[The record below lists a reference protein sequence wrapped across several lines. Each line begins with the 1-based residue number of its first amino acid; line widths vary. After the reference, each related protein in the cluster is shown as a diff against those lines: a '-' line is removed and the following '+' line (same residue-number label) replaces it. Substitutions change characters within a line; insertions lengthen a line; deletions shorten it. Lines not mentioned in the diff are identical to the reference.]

1 MSKIISVTKFF
12 NQNPLWTLLK
22 QKDGKTTA
30 SYKSNTVNCLIEC
43 KKCGEQAERRG
54 TAKYKCLRCRRDVA
68 VTPDGVVSI
77 VEPTDDKEVKFRE
90 AGMAREPKKIY
101 DEDLAEDLTEDEDDE
116 EEPAPVPVKKKST
129 KKKTED
135 LVPIRKKK
143 SKKDAAHVEESDEEE
158 EDKSPSKDL
167 FMDLDTL
174 AEFAS
179 KTSGNLT
186 EAEKTAKKA
195 TIEKKIVRRQ
205 NKKEAAADDIIP
217 EEEEEAPTTS
227 TTNYVSVVPSKKL
240 RDAPKLDECSGLVK
254 KEIVLKSG
262 DTYFVAEIGL
272 MIRVE

>member
-12 NQNPLWTLLK
+12 AKNPLWKLLK

-68 VTPDGVVSI
+68 VTQDGVVSI
-77 VEPTDDKEVKFRE
+77 VEPTDDKELKFRE

-116 EEPAPVPVKKKST
+116 EEEPAPVPVKKKST

-143 SKKDAAHVEESDEEE
+143 SKKDVVPVEESDEEE

-167 FMDLDTL
+167 FMDLDVL
-174 AEFAS
+174 ADFAS

-205 NKKEAAADDIIP
+205 IKKEAATDDIIP
-217 EEEEEAPTTS
+217 EEDAPTTS
-227 TTNYVSVVPSKKL
+227 TTNYVPIVPAKKL